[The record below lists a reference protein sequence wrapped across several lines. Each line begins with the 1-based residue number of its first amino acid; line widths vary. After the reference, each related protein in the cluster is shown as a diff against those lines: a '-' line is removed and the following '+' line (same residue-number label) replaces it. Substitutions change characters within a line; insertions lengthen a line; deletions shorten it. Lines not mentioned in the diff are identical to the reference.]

1 MKKGLQTHE
10 LRNRIIFTLIVLAVY
25 LLGRCVP
32 LFGAGRGGNA
42 QGMASTREMAAMMF
56 IGDRYQTSLMAL
68 GVLPY
73 INASLLVQVVF
84 ALRSVNSRARVS
96 KQKMDRWMIIV
107 TTIFAAGMAAAQA
120 MNLASG
126 AGGNIVLIGVLA
138 ALEMFAGAMLTC
150 LLCMKNEKY
159 GIGASMPI
167 ILMNI
172 LVSLAAT
179 MSAHHFLRYPLIFL
193 ICIVVIIVTVVME
206 NKLIRLPL
214 QRVSVHNIHAE
225 QNYIAYKLNPTG
237 IMPVMFA
244 TAAFLVPRYI
254 AAILA
259 HLFPSSRQLADMR
272 QNMVVTRPL
281 GIIVYLII
289 ILLLSVVFAFIML
302 NPRES
307 ARQLQRNG
315 DSIIGVYAGK
325 ATTACLVSLVWKLS
339 LLSGI
344 FQAFCMGLSL
354 IPSSRG
360 MLPPALTMIPSA
372 AMILV
377 SILCS
382 LIQEIRTY
390 RRYDAYSF
398 FL

>member
-1 MKKGLQTHE
+1 MKGLQTHE
-10 LRNRIIFTLIVLAVY
+10 LRNRLIFTFIVLAVY
-25 LLGRCVP
+25 LLGRCIP
-32 LFGAGRGGNA
+32 LIGAGAGGST
-42 QGMASTREMAAMMF
+42 QGIASTRELAAMMF
-56 IGDRYQTSLMAL
+56 SGDRYQTSLMAL

-73 INASLLVQVVF
+73 INASLLVQIVS

-107 TTIFAAGMAAAQA
+107 TTIFAAGMSAAEAL
-120 MNLASG
+120 NLASS
-126 AGGNIVLIGVLA
+126 ARGNMILTGILA

-179 MSAHHFLRYPLIFL
+179 MSAHHFFRYPLIL
-193 ICIVVIIVTVVME
+193 LVCVIVIAVTVFME

-244 TAAFLVPRYI
+244 TAAFLVPRYVV
-254 AAILA
+254 LLLSY
-259 HLFPSSRQLADMR
+259 LFPSSRGIAETR
-272 QNMVVTRPL
+272 QNMVMTRPL
-281 GIIVYLII
+281 GIAVYLII
-289 ILLLSVVFAFIML
+289 VVLLSVIFAFIML

-315 DSIIGVYAGK
+315 DSIIGVYAGQK
-325 ATTACLVSLVWKLS
+325 TTAYLVGLVWKLS
-339 LLSGI
+339 LFSG
-344 FQAFCMGLSL
+344 FLQALCMGMSL

-360 MLPPALTMIPSA
+360 MLPSALAMIPSA

-382 LIQEIRTY
+382 LIQEIQSC